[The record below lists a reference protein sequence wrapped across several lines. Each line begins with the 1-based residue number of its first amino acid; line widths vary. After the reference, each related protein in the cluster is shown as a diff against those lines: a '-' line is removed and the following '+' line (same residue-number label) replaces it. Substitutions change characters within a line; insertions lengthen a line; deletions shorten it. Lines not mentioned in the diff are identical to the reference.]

1 MPPFRVKICGI
12 TCLEDG
18 LAAAEA
24 GADAIGLMF
33 YRPSV
38 RYIEPTLARSITEA
52 LPPLVHRVGVFV
64 NPTAAEV
71 RETLAAC
78 PLDALQFHG
87 EESLDF
93 CRQFGLRVIKA
104 FRMRDASSLPELARF
119 PVEAWL
125 LDAYVEGQRGG
136 AGRTFNWDLAV
147 QAKTLGRP
155 ILLAGGLHP
164 DNVAAAIAQVQ
175 PYGVDVSSGVEN
187 TPGRKDPVRLRA
199 FMQAVRG
206 ARA

>member
-1 MPPFRVKICGI
+1 MPPVRVKICGI

-33 YRPSV
+33 YRPSA
-38 RYIEPTLARSITEA
+38 RYIEPALAKPIADA
-52 LPPLVHRVGVFV
+52 LPPFVHRVGVFV
-64 NPTAAEV
+64 NPTAEEV
-71 RETLAAC
+71 RQTLATC

-93 CRQFGLRVIKA
+93 CRQFGVRVIKA
-104 FRMRDASSLPELARF
+104 FRMRDASSLEELARF

-136 AGRTFNWDLAV
+136 AGRTFNWELAV
-147 QAKTLGRP
+147 QAKSLGRP

-164 DNVAAAIAQVQ
+164 ENVAAAIAQVQ
-175 PYGVDVSSGVEN
+175 PYGVDVSSGVEV
-187 TPGRKDPVRLRA
+187 TRGRKDPGRLQA
-199 FMQAVRG
+199 FMHAVRSS
-206 ARA
+206 RA